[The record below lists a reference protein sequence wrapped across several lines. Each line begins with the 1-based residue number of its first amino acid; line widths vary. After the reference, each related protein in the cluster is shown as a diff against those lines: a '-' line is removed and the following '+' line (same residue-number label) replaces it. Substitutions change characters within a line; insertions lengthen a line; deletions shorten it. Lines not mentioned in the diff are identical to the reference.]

1 VGDGTADAD
10 TYFGE
15 VVRRRAEGT
24 RLALAQ
30 ALAKYFAFLEL
41 RHKLRSIS

>member
-10 TYFGE
+10 TYFGK

-24 RLALAQ
+24 RLASAQ
-30 ALAKYFAFLEL
+30 ALAKYFAFLEP
-41 RHKLRSIS
+41 RHKVEIH